1 MSQTIVENR
10 WKVADSGF
18 ARRII
23 IPDLK
28 GFFDRIPLISG
39 FPKSRSL
46 IIEPGTRSVIID
58 DGMVVGELYAGEY
71 TMESLTE
78 RLKFWRNKQ
87 STVFLTRSEEVPVES
102 AVKNLPCLEGV
113 CFDVQ
118 CRWTVQATNVLL
130 FMENLMGAHE
140 SVSINQLE
148 EWLAPT
154 LHQAIRDTVGQME
167 YDFLTGNNILK
178 DLADGIRSRVDV
190 KFSRY
195 GLAFVDLQS
204 ANVTPQDGGL
214 AEQKGEQWL
223 AARENQLQ
231 RAANELDNDKVR
243 INAED
248 MRQKV
253 DLRVSLRALV
263 SEDNLNK
270 IKSREDFEKSIDEI
284 DRGKLLRTEEREQL
298 IAAYEE
304 RKEDRANLRQHLL
317 STLELQREQEIEE
330 LRLAVDHAVR
340 MKSLGQEIEQARLV
354 RTADSEQW
362 RSELEQERETAEH
375 RRQQQSEDVK
385 ARWGRL
391 REARRQKRDD
401 SWESLLHAQRAET
414 IKAELDLSR
423 ANRQRQVAI
432 VQAELESRLAHE
444 KLETQKRQDLWEI
457 EAREKKSTS
466 QLDRLQRI
474 QEMNAQ
480 FAEKQQ
486 RLQLEM
492 ENLKA
497 DSSSKREL
505 ERIQA
510 MSGVGTEVLIATA
523 NQANAALLADLKKH
537 EATQDAVKVQATAN
551 PAAELNA
558 ERVKMY
564 EQMNATERAKADA
577 IAEAYK
583 MAMQAQSSS
592 VNQMIGGL
600 AQAATPVAHS
610 PTGYGPGYS
619 PGMPHTAPPPMYA
632 APPPPPSEMWYYSIQ
647 GQSSQPLTWPQFQQ
661 AIQSG
666 QVTAATMIWKTGLP
680 AWVRADQVPE
690 LAACWAHAAPP
701 PMPGPPGPPPA

>member
-1 MSQTIVENR
+1 MSANILDHR
-10 WKVADSGF
+10 WKVSDSDF
-18 ARRII
+18 ATRVT
-23 IPDLK
+23 IPDLR
-28 GFFDRIPLISG
+28 GFFEKLPFLPSVN
-39 FPKSRSL
+39 KSKS
-46 IIEPGTRSVIID
+46 IVIEPGTRSVIIEE
-58 DGMVVGELYAGEY
+58 GFVVGELYAGEY
-71 TMESLTE
+71 TLESIID
-78 RLKFWRNKQ
+78 RLKFWKNKQ
-87 STVFLTRSEEVPVES
+87 STVFLTRAEEVSVDS
-102 AVKNLPCLEGV
+102 AVKNLPCIEGV

-118 CRWTVQATNVLL
+118 CRWTVQTTNVLL
-130 FMENLMGAHE
+130 FMENLMGANE
-140 SVSINQLE
+140 NVSVNQLE
-148 EWLAPT
+148 QWLAPS

-167 YDFLTGNNILK
+167 YSFLTGNNILK
-178 DLADGIRSRVDV
+178 DLADGIRSRVEV
-190 KFSRY
+190 KYSRY
-195 GLAFVDLQS
+195 GLVFVDLQS
-204 ANVTPQDGGL
+204 VQVTPQDGGL
-214 AEQKGEQWL
+214 AEKKGEQWL

-231 RAANELDNDKVR
+231 RAANELDNEKVR

-263 SEDNLNK
+263 SEDNLNQ
-270 IKSREDFEKSIDEI
+270 IKSREDFEKSIDQI
-284 DRGKLLRTEEREQL
+284 DRQKLLRLEEREQL

-304 RKEDRANLRQHLL
+304 RKEDHADLRQHLL

-362 RSELEQERETAEH
+362 RSELEQERESAEH

-385 ARWGRL
+385 ARWNRL

-401 SWESLLHAQRAET
+401 SWESLLHAQRSET

-457 EAREKKSTS
+457 EAREKKSGS

-497 DSSSKREL
+497 DSASKREL

-510 MSGVGTEVLIATA
+510 MSGLGTDVLIATA
-523 NQANAALLADLKKH
+523 GQANAALLADLKKH
-537 EATQDAVKVQATAN
+537 QATQDAVKVQATAN
-551 PAAELNA
+551 PSAELNA
-558 ERVKMY
+558 ERLKMY

-583 MAMQAQSSS
+583 MAMQAQQAS
-592 VNQMIGGL
+592 VHQMIGGL
-600 AQAATPVAHS
+600 AQAATPTH
-610 PTGYGPGYS
+610 YGNPGYS
-619 PGMPHTAPPPMYA
+619 NAAHQPGPPSKFSPPPPMPTA
-632 APPPPPSEMWYYSIQ
+632 DVWHYSIQ
-647 GQSSQPLTWPQFQQ
+647 GQASPPLNWAQFQH
-661 AIQSG
+661 AIQTG
-666 QVTAATMIWKTGLP
+666 QVNATTMVWKTGMP
-680 AWVRADQVPE
+680 AWVAAAQVPE
-690 LAACWAHAAPP
+690 LVAYFRQNTPP
-701 PMPGPPGPPPA
+701 PMPGPPGPPPV

>member
-46 IIEPGTRSVIID
+46 VIEPGTRSVIID
-58 DGMVVGELYAGEY
+58 DGMVLGELYAGEY

-140 SVSINQLE
+140 SVSISQLE

-270 IKSREDFEKSIDEI
+270 IKSRDDFEKSIDEI

-510 MSGVGTEVLIATA
+510 MSGVDTEVLIATA

-558 ERVKMY
+558 ERLKMY

-583 MAMQAQSSS
+583 MAMQAQNSS

-600 AQAATPVAHS
+600 AQAATPVA
-610 PTGYGPGYS
+610 PVFPGYPAS
-619 PGMPHTAPPPMYA
+619 QKHTASPPMYA

-647 GQSSQPLTWPQFQQ
+647 GQSSQALTWPQFQQ
-661 AIQSG
+661 AVQSG
-666 QVTAATMIWKTGLP
+666 HVTAATMIWKTGLP